1 MDFIAVDPNGE
12 AVVVKTRRGW
22 ISDLTQKLLGTSQS
36 FILSQ
41 RNKFSSLTRSQ
52 PWQRSKGRFLKE
64 REVRGKDVEW
74 RDIVAASYR
83 GEINR
88 HQYSQPVNTSPTSH
102 TCRHQQLKLRH
113 PCPVF
118 FFFFFLLQKRL
129 NQFATPH
136 PAPGPECS

>member
-52 PWQRSKGRFLKE
+52 PWQRSEGRFLKE
-64 REVRGKDVEW
+64 REGRGKDVEW

-118 FFFFFLLQKRL
+118 SLFFLGRFSAPEKIESIR
-129 NQFATPH
+129 H
-136 PAPGPECS
+136 PPPCAGS